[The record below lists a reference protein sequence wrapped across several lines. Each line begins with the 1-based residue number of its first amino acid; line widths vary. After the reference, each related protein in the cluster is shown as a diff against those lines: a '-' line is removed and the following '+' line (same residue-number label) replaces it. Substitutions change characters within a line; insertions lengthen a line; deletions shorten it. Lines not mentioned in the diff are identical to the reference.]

1 MRVLIAGGGT
11 GGHLYPGIALAREIK
26 RRDAKAAVTF
36 VGTATGVEA
45 RAVPREGFPF
55 ELIRVA
61 GLKGKSGMERL
72 KGFATLPLAAID
84 AWRVVSRHRPD
95 VVVGVGGFASG
106 PVLMLAALRGYPT
119 MLLEQNALPG
129 ITNRLLARVV
139 RAAALNFD
147 DALTFFPGSGFVA
160 GNPVRPEFFLAQT
173 KEADDRD
180 VSSPQHV
187 ARVLIFGGSQG
198 AHAIN
203 VAMVE
208 AAAWLAAA
216 GARLAITHQTGE
228 RDVEL
233 VRDAYRTAGLEA
245 RVEAFL
251 FEMDREMTAA
261 DLVVARAGATTL
273 SELAAAGR
281 PAILVP
287 LPTATDDHQRRNA
300 EVIARAGA
308 AEVIDERDLTGVG
321 LAERIVALAND
332 RPRQRQMADA
342 IQRFARPDAAAR
354 IADRVW
360 QLARSTRSARSAQ
373 ARSTRSARSGQAH
386 STGSAHSG
394 QGLDTSAR

>member
-1 MRVLIAGGGT
+1 VLIAGGGT

-26 RRDAKAAVTF
+26 RRDPDAALLF

-45 RAVPREGFPF
+45 RVVPREGFTLH
-55 ELIRVA
+55 LIRVA
-61 GLKGKSGMERL
+61 GLKGKSRADRL
-72 KGFATLPLAAID
+72 RGFALLPLSALD
-84 AWRVVSRHRPD
+84 AWRVISRFRPD

-119 MLLEQNALPG
+119 MLLEQNAVPG
-129 ITNRLLARVV
+129 ITNRILARVV
-139 RAAALNFD
+139 RAAAVNFED
-147 DALTFFPGSGFVA
+147 SLQFFPGSGFVT
-160 GNPVRPEFFLAQT
+160 GNPVRPEFFTTPVVAASRQPRANE
-173 KEADDRD
+173 EADDARD
-180 VSSPQHV
+180 LPPLA

-208 AAAWLAAA
+208 AAPRLATA
-216 GARLAITHQTGE
+216 GTPLAITHQTGE

-233 VRDAYRTAGLEA
+233 VRDGYSRAGLKA

-287 LPTATDDHQRRNA
+287 LPRATDDHQRKNA
-300 EVIARAGA
+300 AVIARAGA
-308 AEVIDERDLTGVG
+308 AEVIDERELTGAR
-321 LAERIVALAND
+321 LADSLLALAGD
-332 RPRQRQMADA
+332 AARRAQMSAA
-342 IQRFARPDAAAR
+342 MQQLARPDAAAR

-360 QLARSTRSARSAQ
+360 ELSA
-373 ARSTRSARSGQAH
+373 
-386 STGSAHSG
+386 
-394 QGLDTSAR
+394 